1 MDRCRC
7 RQGLQLAR
15 ADPPDQRH
23 RRRPLRLE
31 GYDYSQTGVY
41 FVTVAVQGRSC
52 LLGGVIG
59 EDMHLNAAGEMA
71 CRVWQALPERFPNID
86 LDAFVV
92 MPNHI
97 HGIIGIG
104 IRVGAPLVGARS
116 PIQQDQDRAATRAAP
131 TSGGATLD
139 DVAAAAVGAP
149 LVGAQPPIHQ
159 DSDRAATRAAPTGG
173 RVALG
178 DVVGA
183 YKSLVTV
190 EYIRG
195 VKELGWPPFD
205 RRLWQRRYY
214 EHVVRNENSL
224 NHLREYVQDNPARWA
239 LDRENP
245 LAQRP
250 EDP

>member
-1 MDRCRC
+1 MR
-7 RQGLQLAR
+7 
-15 ADPPDQRH
+15 

-41 FVTVAVQGRSC
+41 FVTVALQGRSY
-52 LLGGVIG
+52 LFGDVIG
-59 EDMHLNAAGEMA
+59 QHMHLNAAGEMA
-71 CRVWQALPERFPNID
+71 CRVWQALPERFPNIC

-92 MPNHI
+92 MPNHM
-97 HGIIGIG
+97 HGIIGIDVPVG
-104 IRVGAPLVGARS
+104 APLVGAQTPIPQHQDRAATRAAPTRRRVAQGDVVGADVGAPLVGAR
-116 PIQQDQDRAATRAAP
+116 PPFHQDQDRAATRAAP
-131 TSGGATLD
+131 TRGG
-139 DVAAAAVGAP
+139 
-149 LVGAQPPIHQ
+149 
-159 DSDRAATRAAPTGG
+159 
-173 RVALG
+173 VALG

-214 EHVVRNENSL
+214 EHIVRSEDSL
-224 NHLREYVQDNPARWA
+224 SHVRKYVRDNPARWA
-239 LDRENP
+239 FDRENP
-245 LAQRP
+245 LAERP